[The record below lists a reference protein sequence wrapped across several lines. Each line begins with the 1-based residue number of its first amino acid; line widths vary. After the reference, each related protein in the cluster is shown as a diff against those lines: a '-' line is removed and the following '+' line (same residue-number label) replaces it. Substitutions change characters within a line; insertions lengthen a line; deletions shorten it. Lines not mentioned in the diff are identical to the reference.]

1 MGIRPI
7 IKMGNPI
14 LRMNAEVVRPEDVHS
29 LTSII
34 PDMITT
40 MREAKGVG
48 LAAPQ
53 IGISLRVIIFE
64 IPSSRATSV
73 KGDQPC
79 GIQVLINPKIDPLTS
94 EKELGWEGCLSIP
107 ELRGEVPRYKRINYT
122 GLDAEGRPVKS
133 YATGFHA
140 RVVQHEVD
148 HLNGIL
154 YPERMI
160 DLARLGYIDE
170 FAGAQETQT
179 LKNDITRDGND
190 NG

>member
-1 MGIRPI
+1 
-7 IKMGNPI
+7 MGNPI

-29 LTSII
+29 LTSVI

-107 ELRGEVPRYKRINYT
+107 ELRGEVPRYTRINYT
-122 GLDAEGRPVKS
+122 GLDAEGSSVKS

-154 YPERMI
+154 YPERMV

>member
-1 MGIRPI
+1 
-7 IKMGNPI
+7 MGNPI

-40 MREAKGVG
+40 MREARGVG

-79 GIQVLINPKIDPLTS
+79 DVQVLINPKINPLTS
-94 EKELGWEGCLSIP
+94 EKELGWGGLS
-107 ELRGEVPRYKRINYT
+107 VYT
-122 GLDAEGRPVKS
+122 R
-133 YATGFHA
+133 
-140 RVVQHEVD
+140 
-148 HLNGIL
+148 
-154 YPERMI
+154 
-160 DLARLGYIDE
+160 
-170 FAGAQETQT
+170 
-179 LKNDITRDGND
+179 ITRRGPQIYTDKLYWARR
-190 NG
+190 

>member
-40 MREAKGVG
+40 MREARGVG

-79 GIQVLINPKIDPLTS
+79 DVQVLINPKINPLTS

-107 ELRGEVPRYKRINYT
+107 ELRGEVPRYTRINYT
-122 GLDAEGRPVKS
+122 GLDAEGSPVTS
-133 YATGFHA
+133 YASNFHA

-154 YPERMI
+154 YPERML
-160 DLARLGYIDE
+160 DLTRLGYIDE
-170 FAGAQETQT
+170 FARAQEKHT
-179 LKNDITRDGND
+179 LQNDITRDGND

>member
-73 KGDQPC
+73 EGDQPC

-107 ELRGEVPRYKRINYT
+107 ELRGEVPRYTQINYT

-154 YPERMI
+154 YPERMV

>member
-1 MGIRPI
+1 
-7 IKMGNPI
+7 
-14 LRMNAEVVRPEDVHS
+14 MNAEVVRPEDVHS

-64 IPSSRATSV
+64 IPSSRVTSV

-94 EKELGWEGCLSIP
+94 GKELGWEGCLSIP
-107 ELRGEVPRYKRINYT
+107 ELRGEVPRYTQINYT

-154 YPERMI
+154 YPERMV

>member
-29 LTSII
+29 LTSVI

-154 YPERMI
+154 YPERMV

>member
-14 LRMNAEVVRPEDVHS
+14 LRMNAEVGRPEDVHS

-154 YPERMI
+154 YPERMV

>member
-107 ELRGEVPRYKRINYT
+107 ELRGEVPRYTQINYT

-154 YPERMI
+154 YPERMV

>member
-40 MREAKGVG
+40 MREARGVG

-73 KGDQPC
+73 KGDRPC
-79 GIQVLINPKIDPLTS
+79 DVQVLINPKIDPFN
-94 EKELGWEGCLSIP
+94 LGERVRVGGLSI
-107 ELRGEVPRYKRINYT
+107 YT
-122 GLDAEGRPVKS
+122 R
-133 YATGFHA
+133 
-140 RVVQHEVD
+140 
-148 HLNGIL
+148 
-154 YPERMI
+154 
-160 DLARLGYIDE
+160 
-170 FAGAQETQT
+170 
-179 LKNDITRDGND
+179 ITRRGPQIYADKLYWARR
-190 NG
+190 

>member
-107 ELRGEVPRYKRINYT
+107 ELRGEVPRYTQINYT

>member
-14 LRMNAEVVRPEDVHS
+14 LRMNAEVVRPQDVHS
-29 LTSII
+29 LTSVI

-73 KGDQPC
+73 EGDQPC

-107 ELRGEVPRYKRINYT
+107 ELRGEVPRYTQINYT

>member
-1 MGIRPI
+1 
-7 IKMGNPI
+7 
-14 LRMNAEVVRPEDVHS
+14 MNAEVVRPEDVHS

-107 ELRGEVPRYKRINYT
+107 ELRGEVPRYTQINYT

-154 YPERMI
+154 YPERMV